1 MGWKFNLKNILFHLC
16 EERRARPDMW
26 AKVRAYMALVFL
38 GVRFFDIWIIKINMT
53 VFRWLEAKLY
63 QNFPILYLENLKLD
77 FNVVFLKDKA
87 ERNANI
93 FLLNNHNEILTF
105 YGCNIYLIYCSQIST
120 VLCPVH
126 FSHTEWGG
134 LW

>member
-1 MGWKFNLKNILFHLC
+1 MGWKFNLKNILFQLC

-105 YGCNIYLIYCSQIST
+105 YGFN
-120 VLCPVH
+120 
-126 FSHTEWGG
+126 FSWKVSK
-134 LW
+134 